1 MKHMKKIT
9 TDRITILSN
18 LSKIYERYIYED
30 KKNIHMCLG
39 LHAKKIRLG
48 KQVYFF
54 YFFYPFSSIQRAC
67 KTLKQKLL
75 KFKYTQV
82 IN

>member
-18 LSKIYERYIYED
+18 LSKICERYIYED

-39 LHAKKIRLG
+39 LHAKKTRLG

-54 YFFYPFSSIQRAC
+54 KFF
-67 KTLKQKLL
+67 
-75 KFKYTQV
+75 
-82 IN
+82 